1 MEKVKDLM
9 VVFEE
14 KDRDIFEQIKLLV
27 ETNDD
32 TEDFVIGTK
41 DGTVQVIECEDAKW
55 QTGSEK
61 EFADDMM
68 NKVFF
73 IGNIKGVQQDN
84 ILPLQFGV
92 SYSVSGN
99 KLQILVDEKYNWTR
113 EEYDEFL
120 VALRRNV
127 DNLTTQGDALAKKEN
142 KEEKKAKIG
151 LAIGGALLFAP
162 LAIAVAAKSI
172 SDSAQDKK
180 LLRKQMLLYGVTQ
193 LYYRVLP
200 EFIENE

>member
-1 MEKVKDLM
+1 MEMIKNLM

-14 KDRDIFEQIKLLV
+14 KDRDIFEQIKMLV
-27 ETNDD
+27 ETDDD

-41 DGTVQVIECEDAKW
+41 DGMVNVVECDDAKW
-55 QTGSEK
+55 QTGSQA
-61 EFADDMM
+61 EFASDIN
-68 NKVFF
+68 NKILF
-73 IGNIKGVQQDN
+73 IGDIKGVALDN
-84 ILPLQFGV
+84 VTPLQYGV
-92 SYSVSGN
+92 SYALN
-99 KLQILVDEKYNWTR
+99 ENRLQILVDEKHKWTR

-120 VALRRNV
+120 VSLRRNV
-127 DNLTTQGDALAKKEN
+127 DNITTQSDAFAKSEN
-142 KEEKKAKIG
+142 KEQKKVKMG

-172 SDSAQDKK
+172 SESNEDKK

-200 EFIENE
+200 DFIEN

>member
-1 MEKVKDLM
+1 MDVIKNLM

-14 KDRDIFEQIKLLV
+14 KDRDIYEQIKLLI

-32 TEDFVIGTK
+32 TEDFIIGTK
-41 DGTVQVIECEDAKW
+41 DGTVQVVECDDSKW
-55 QTGSEK
+55 QMGSES
-61 EFADDMM
+61 EFANEMK
-68 NKVFF
+68 NRILF
-73 IGNIKGVQQDN
+73 IGAIKGVAQENLTQ
-84 ILPLQFGV
+84 LQYGV
-92 SYSVSGN
+92 SYAINEN

-127 DNLTTQGDALAKKEN
+127 DNITTQSDALAKKEN

-200 EFIENE
+200 DFIEN